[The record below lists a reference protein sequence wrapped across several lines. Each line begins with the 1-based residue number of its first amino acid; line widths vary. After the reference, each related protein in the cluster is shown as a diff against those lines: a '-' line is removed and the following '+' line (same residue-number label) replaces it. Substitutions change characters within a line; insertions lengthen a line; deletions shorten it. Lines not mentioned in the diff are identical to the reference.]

1 MLYTYIAPYL
11 THIELGQHLDLV
23 LMLFGFSSI
32 LGIWLVGLWVDR
44 YLRILTLI
52 SLIVFALSCV
62 LLIFIHN
69 DLIVLACIAIWG
81 MTFGGAP
88 TLLQTALAD
97 AAQEDADVAQSMLV
111 TVFNLAVAAG
121 GWLGGMIL
129 NHTGASSFPHYMLGL
144 LIIAL
149 LIVSLSHQHAF
160 KSGQRKLA

>member
-1 MLYTYIAPYL
+1 MGLW
-11 THIELGQHLDLV
+11 V
-23 LMLFGFSSI
+23 CGF
-32 LGIWLVGLWVDR
+32 VGLWVDR

-52 SLIVFALSCV
+52 NLVVFALSCV

-111 TVFNLAVAAG
+111 TVFNLAVAG
-121 GWLGGMIL
+121 GGLMGGIIL
-129 NHTGASSFPHYMLGL
+129 NHTGASTFPYYMLS
-144 LIIAL
+144 LIIGAL
-149 LIVSLSHQHAF
+149 LIVGLSHKHAF
-160 KSGQRKLA
+160 KKGQRKQLG